1 MLKKQSEYEQ
11 VMNDA
16 VEHVYVYAVRQA
28 MDTRKLIA
36 QFDAG
41 RGPGPHEEHTLTISV
56 RDSDLSVAADN
67 IPHEWLAMG
76 TGYIDM
82 RFSKRIAALLQELDQ
97 LAQKAGQFI

>member
-1 MLKKQSEYEQ
+1 MLKKQALYDQ

-16 VEHVYVYAVRQA
+16 VEHVFVYAVRQA

-41 RGPGPHEEHTLTISV
+41 RGPGPHEEHTLTISL
-56 RDSDLSVAADN
+56 RDTDLSVNAEH
-67 IPHEWLAMG
+67 IPHEWLSMG

-82 RFSKRIAALLQELDQ
+82 RFSKRIAALLQELNQ
-97 LAQKAGQFI
+97 MAQKTGRFI